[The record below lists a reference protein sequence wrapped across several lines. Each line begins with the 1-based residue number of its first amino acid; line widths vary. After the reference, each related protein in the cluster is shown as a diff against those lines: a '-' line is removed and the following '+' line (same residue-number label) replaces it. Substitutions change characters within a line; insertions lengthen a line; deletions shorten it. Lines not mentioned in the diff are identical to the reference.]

1 MVGGAHPTKSRIDQ
15 RFLKHCPRF
24 AMKPFRFTIASLSI
38 AVAVVGL
45 DTVWLKYMLTNH
57 SSAFGFVAEGADL
70 GILLMANVL
79 PFGLHPMLVRRGER
93 RRFLIGFEVG
103 GLAAALTYAC
113 CTWLAPDAVLRVASF
128 ILDPV
133 WDLLF
138 GWVRTDTIEGF
149 VIDVVFLTVGF
160 GVPQLFVAIVCGIQ
174 ARRIFSRRSD
184 ASRGLDNTVVRA
196 LRATLAS
203 LRIPFRSRHQGPKS
217 NRTSPSSSLRRASN
231 GLPAFDSK
239 PLSTGLR
246 PWRSS
251 ACAVRTPIFL
261 PAIVFQIAN
270 LHPRDQPLQP

>member
-1 MVGGAHPTKSRIDQ
+1 
-15 RFLKHCPRF
+15 
-24 AMKPFRFTIASLSI
+24 MKPFRFTIASLSV

-45 DTVWLKYMLTNH
+45 DIVWFKYLLTRH
-57 SSAFGFVAEGADL
+57 RSAFGFGPEGYDL
-70 GILLMANVL
+70 GIFLMANVL
-79 PFGLHPMLVRRGER
+79 PFGLHPMLVRRGE

-113 CTWLAPDAVLRVASF
+113 CTWLAPDAVSKVTSF

-138 GWVRTDTIEGF
+138 GRVENGTIEGF
-149 VIDVVFLTVGF
+149 VIYVVFLTVGL

-174 ARRIFSRRSD
+174 ARRIFRRRSD
-184 ASRGLDNTVVRA
+184 ASGGLDNTVVRA
-196 LRATLAS
+196 LRAALAS
-203 LRIPFRSRHQGPKS
+203 LRVPFRRRHQGSKS

-239 PLSTGLR
+239 PLSTELR
-246 PWRSS
+246 PWRRS

-270 LHPRDQPLQP
+270 LHPRDQPLHP